1 MNIEGKRALVTGGAR
16 GIGRAIAE
24 KLAENGADV
33 LILDVLDGEGRETA
47 AAISADT
54 GRDIHFESAD
64 ITDARAVEDAV
75 ERGVAVIGPITTL
88 VSNAGWK
95 RTAPAH
101 ALSVDDY
108 DRTMAVHSRG
118 LFLTTKYC
126 APHMVRAG
134 GGSII
139 AISSMQSIMSLPGR
153 LAYSAAKGAISASV
167 RQLAVEYGPF
177 NVRAN
182 AVLPGAI
189 MTELNLARHEADL
202 TAAEFDALRKS
213 YPLRRFG
220 TPEDI
225 AEAVLFLASDHSRW
239 ITGTNMLVDGGA
251 SIQLA
256 EAALYGAYDEN
267 WALTAQ
273 LLEHD
278 NVAP

>member
-1 MNIEGKRALVTGGAR
+1 MNITGQRALVTGGAR
-16 GIGRAIAE
+16 GIGRAITE
-24 KLAENGADV
+24 KLALNGADV
-33 LILDVLDGEGRETA
+33 LILDVLDDEGRQSA
-47 AAISADT
+47 AAISTET
-54 GRDIHFESAD
+54 GRTVHFEHAD
-64 ITDARAVEDAV
+64 ITDADEVEAAVA
-75 ERGVAVIGPITTL
+75 RGVEAIGPITTL

-101 ALSVDDY
+101 ALAVDDY

-118 LFLTTKYC
+118 LFLLAKFC

-153 LAYSAAKGAISASV
+153 LAYSAAKGAISASI

-189 MTELNLARHEADL
+189 MTELNLARHEAEL
-202 TAAEFDALRKS
+202 SAAEFDALRKS

-220 TPEDI
+220 TPDDI
-225 AEAVLFLASDHSRW
+225 AEAVLFLASDHSSW
-239 ITGTNMLVDGGA
+239 VTGTNMLVDGGA

-267 WALTAQ
+267 WAITAR

-278 NVAP
+278 NV

>member
-1 MNIEGKRALVTGGAR
+1 MNIDGKRALVTGGAR
-16 GIGRAIAE
+16 GIGRAITQ

-33 LILDVLDGEGRETA
+33 LILDVLEEEGRETA
-47 AAISADT
+47 AIIAAET
-54 GRDIHFESAD
+54 GRSVHFESAD
-64 ITDARAVEDAV
+64 ITDADAV
-75 ERGVAVIGPITTL
+75 EVAVLRGVDVIGPITTL

-95 RTAPAH
+95 RTGPAH
-101 ALSVDDY
+101 VLPVEDY
-108 DRTMAVHSRG
+108 DQTMAVHSRG
-118 LFLTTKYC
+118 LFLLTKFTV
-126 APHMVRAG
+126 PFMVRAG

-189 MTELNLARHEADL
+189 MTELNLARHQAEL
-202 TAAEFDALRKS
+202 SAAEFEALQKS

-220 TPEDI
+220 TPDDI
-225 AEAVLFLASDHSRW
+225 AEAVLFLASDHSSW
-239 ITGTNMLVDGGA
+239 ISGTNMLVDGGA

-267 WALTAQ
+267 WATTAQ
-273 LLEHD
+273 LLERD
-278 NVAP
+278 NA